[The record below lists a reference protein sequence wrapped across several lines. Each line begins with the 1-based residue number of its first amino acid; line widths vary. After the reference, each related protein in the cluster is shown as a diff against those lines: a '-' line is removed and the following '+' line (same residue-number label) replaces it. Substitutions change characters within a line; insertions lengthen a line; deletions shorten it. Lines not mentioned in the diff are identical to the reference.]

1 MLLSKKA
8 KVAVMRITGVQDC
21 FVSDPPLIAALSVPF
36 ECVSNFQSF
45 VFYISPDDGLS
56 FREISRQEIFFCD
69 EDFNLVESMNE
80 HMRKSWMVPGV
91 PSLSRKTEGE
101 SLESLLFRLE
111 LVSRVRYAL
120 TAFYV
125 QEKIKR
131 IKVFEIRFGGSEE
144 KSSDISGYE
153 YYQHG
158 GYLR

>member
-1 MLLSKKA
+1 MFLSRKA
-8 KVAVMRITGVQDC
+8 KVAVMDITGVQDC
-21 FVSDPPLIAALSVPF
+21 FVPDPPLIATLSVPF

-80 HMRKSWMVPGV
+80 YMRRSWMVPGV
-91 PSLSRKTEGE
+91 SSLSRKIEGE

-111 LVSRVRYAL
+111 LVSKVRYVL

-131 IKVFEIRFGGSEE
+131 IKVFEIRFGESEE
-144 KSSDISGYE
+144 KGSDTGVYE
-153 YYQHG
+153 HYQRS